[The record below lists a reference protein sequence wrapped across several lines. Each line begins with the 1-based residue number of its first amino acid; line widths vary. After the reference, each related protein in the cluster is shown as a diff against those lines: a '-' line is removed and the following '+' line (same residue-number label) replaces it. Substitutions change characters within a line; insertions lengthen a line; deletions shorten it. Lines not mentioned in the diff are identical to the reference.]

1 MTREIKETTA
11 AIEAISTAREKWA
24 QYDTPTAAKRQLRT
38 ELMVLLS
45 EFELGCPQLLV
56 DRIDIDRMEE
66 YSGYSRLVDVGV
78 TVEVR

>member
-11 AIEAISTAREKWA
+11 AIEAISAAREKWA

-38 ELMVLLS
+38 ELMVMLN
-45 EFELGCPQLLV
+45 EFELGCPQLFVSSIDLDRLEAYTGHSQLV
-56 DRIDIDRMEE
+56 
-66 YSGYSRLVDVGV
+66 GVDV